1 MTPLIFSSFSPD
13 PAPVLTLTLS
23 FFPFLNRLYNL
34 HVFKTFQR
42 LLTLQGHFDAYPQ
55 PILPSSPGGCRFSL
69 EVGGKRLTAHGQIWL
84 STSYVAHKLSMV
96 FTFIDSWGK
105 KKNQDLA
112 KRLLGL
118 SHRNFQAVIETL
130 DFILRK
136 TLSQSVVWPETYSEC
151 HSVSNR
157 SYWEA
162 RMEAERTVRGKNPS
176 KRCDALHEVQPW
188 RWRGMPRFWKHS
200 KGRAGWLF

>member
-84 STSYVAHKLSMV
+84 ATSYVAHKLSMV

-105 KKNQDLA
+105 KKKSGPCKEVAGPIPQKLPGRDRDF
-112 KRLLGL
+112 RLH
-118 SHRNFQAVIETL
+118 SEE
-130 DFILRK
+130 DFEPK
-136 TLSQSVVWPETYSEC
+136 CSV
-151 HSVSNR
+151 
-157 SYWEA
+157 A
-162 RMEAERTVRGKNPS
+162 
-176 KRCDALHEVQPW
+176 
-188 RWRGMPRFWKHS
+188 
-200 KGRAGWLF
+200 